1 MSTPPR
7 TPESPAAAA
16 PTAPRLTVPGVLAEI
31 ADELFSLDRGLPHTV
46 LSLARSPGATAWRY
60 IHLRDPR
67 LTRPFRLALVVLA
80 AAALLLHFS
89 GAGAEFQA
97 GVQDGARGESRG
109 EDALARVLGLLFARF
124 DVALVL
130 CWVPA
135 VAYGFQAAFAG
146 LRPNFAEAVAFSLYA
161 LAGLVPVQLAL
172 LLGLPMLGVQPLWS
186 MLAVPLLW
194 LGWAG
199 YGYACAAGERRW
211 SALGLPLLGP
221 ALMLVL
227 FLAFVTLGVLLVG
240 LVDWLS

>member
-1 MSTPPR
+1 METPSPL
-7 TPESPAAAA
+7 PEPKPPA
-16 PTAPRLTVPGVLAEI
+16 APRLTVAGVLAEV
-31 ADELFSLDRGLPHTV
+31 ADELFSLDRGLPHTL
-46 LSLARSPGATAWRY
+46 LSLARSPGAAAWRY

-67 LTRPFRLALVVLA
+67 LTRPFRLALLVLA
-80 AAALLLHFS
+80 AAAVLLHFS
-89 GAGAEFQA
+89 GASADFQA

-109 EDALARVLGLLFARF
+109 EEALAQVLGLLFARF

-161 LAGLVPVQLAL
+161 LAGLVPLQLAL
-172 LLGLPMLGVQPLWS
+172 LLGLPMLGLQPLWS

-199 YGYACAAGERRW
+199 FGYARAAGAGRGA
-211 SALGLPLLGP
+211 ALGLPLLG
-221 ALMLVL
+221 AGLMLVL
-227 FLAFVTLGVLLVG
+227 FLAFVTVGVLLVG
-240 LVDWLS
+240 LLAWLR